1 MSRLRLETESPGS
14 ERPAALLR
22 ALRRIPPFHPVA
34 VRLIRM
40 ASVETTPLGEI
51 ASLIRSDAAFSAE
64 VLRLAN
70 SPLFGMMREVS
81 SIMQAVA
88 LLGLQR
94 VRALAST
101 VALRQF
107 LARVAHS
114 RAARLCWRHN
124 LATALLAEELASA
137 SLLDRDAAYTCG
149 LMHDLGRLAL
159 LALDPE
165 AMETIVD
172 QADSGGAD
180 PGELERRVYGASHAE
195 AGAWIMEQWNF
206 PPLLRSV
213 AHAHHQPPAPPFDIP
228 AAVSLA
234 CRAAGALGFQF
245 AGPAPDW
252 EWKQWKPLLPQP
264 AANLLDRGRE
274 PLLELVA
281 IRINAFEC
289 AL

>member
-1 MSRLRLETESPGS
+1 MFRLRLETESPGS
-14 ERPAALLR
+14 ERSAALLR
-22 ALRRIPPFHPVA
+22 TLRRIPPFHPVA
-34 VRLIRM
+34 TRLIRM
-40 ASVETTPLGEI
+40 ASVETTPLVEI
-51 ASLIRSDAAFSAE
+51 ANLIRSDAAFSAE

-107 LARVAHS
+107 LARVAHA

-124 LATALLAEELASA
+124 LATALLAEEFASA
-137 SLLDRDAAYTCG
+137 ALLDRDTAYTCG

-159 LALDPE
+159 LTLDPD
-165 AMETIVD
+165 AMEAIVD
-172 QADSGGAD
+172 RADSAGAD
-180 PGELERRVYGASHAE
+180 PGELERHAYGASHTE
-195 AGAWIMEQWNF
+195 AGAWIMEHWDF

-213 AHAHHQPPAPPFDIP
+213 ACAHHRPPAPPFEIP
-228 AAVSLA
+228 AAVGLA
-234 CRAAGALGFQF
+234 CRVADALGFQF

-252 EWKQWKPLLPQP
+252 EWEQWKPLLPQ
-264 AANLLDRGRE
+264 AAATLLDRGRQ

-289 AL
+289 AM